1 MKVTLT
7 VHQSYFCIVIQF
19 ASHMTNDMKV
29 NKISAITLRIKEMNR
44 SCRFYSQIPGFRL
57 IYGGSFNDIFSTYEI
72 GESND
77 SKIYLNLELIR
88 PTNDRNNQND
98 YVTTLRNHFG
108 RIIFH
113 TDDVDKLY
121 DYFKNN
127 ESISADVIFENA
139 PTDAPWG
146 ERYFH
151 IREPDGYQLSFASS
165 LE

>member
-1 MKVTLT
+1 MKV
-7 VHQSYFCIVIQF
+7 H
-19 ASHMTNDMKV
+19 
-29 NKISAITLRIKEMNR
+29 KISGITLRIKEMNR

-57 IYGGSFNDIFSTYEI
+57 VYGGSFNDIFSTYEI

-77 SKIYLNLELIR
+77 SKIYLNLELIS
-88 PTNDRNNQND
+88 PTNGRNNQND
-98 YVTTLRNHFG
+98 HAITSRKHFG

-113 TDDVDKLY
+113 TDNVDKLY

-151 IREPDGYQLSFASS
+151 IREPDGYQLSFATV
-165 LE
+165 LG

>member
-1 MKVTLT
+1 
-7 VHQSYFCIVIQF
+7 
-19 ASHMTNDMKV
+19 MTNDMKV
-29 NKISAITLRIKEMNR
+29 NKISAITLRIKEMDR

-57 IYGGSFNDIFSTYEI
+57 IYGGSFNDIFSTFEI
-72 GESND
+72 GESNN

-121 DYFKNN
+121 NYFKNN
-127 ESISADVIFENA
+127 ESISSDVIFENA

>member
-1 MKVTLT
+1 MKV
-7 VHQSYFCIVIQF
+7 YE
-19 ASHMTNDMKV
+19 
-29 NKISAITLRIKEMNR
+29 ISAITLRIVKMDK

-57 IYGGSFNDIFSTYEI
+57 VYGGAVNDTFSTYEI
-72 GESND
+72 GSSNS
-77 SKIYLNLELIR
+77 SKIYLNLELIN
-88 PTNDRNNQND
+88 PTNDQNIQHD
-98 YVTTLRNHFG
+98 HLATARRHFG

-127 ESISADVIFENA
+127 ESISTDVIIENA

-151 IREPDGYQLSFASS
+151 VLEPDGYQLSFAMCITGSNS
-165 LE
+165 TN

>member
-1 MKVTLT
+1 MKV
-7 VHQSYFCIVIQF
+7 Y
-19 ASHMTNDMKV
+19 
-29 NKISAITLRIKEMNR
+29 KISAVTLRIKKMNR

-88 PTNDRNNQND
+88 PTNDRNIQND
-98 YVTTLRNHFG
+98 HVTTSRKHFG

-121 DYFKNN
+121 NYFKNN

-139 PTDAPWG
+139 PIDAPWG

-151 IREPDGYQLSFASS
+151 IREPDGYQLSFATT
-165 LE
+165 LLK

>member
-1 MKVTLT
+1 
-7 VHQSYFCIVIQF
+7 
-19 ASHMTNDMKV
+19 
-29 NKISAITLRIKEMNR
+29 MNR
-44 SCRFYSQIPGFRL
+44 SCRFYSQIPGFSL
-57 IYGGSFNDIFSTYEI
+57 VYGGSFNDIFSTYEI

-77 SKIYLNLELIR
+77 SKIYLNLELIS
-88 PTNDRNNQND
+88 PTNGRNNQND
-98 YVTTLRNHFG
+98 HDTTSRKHFG

-113 TDDVDKLY
+113 TDNVDKLY

-127 ESISADVIFENA
+127 ESISAEVIFENA